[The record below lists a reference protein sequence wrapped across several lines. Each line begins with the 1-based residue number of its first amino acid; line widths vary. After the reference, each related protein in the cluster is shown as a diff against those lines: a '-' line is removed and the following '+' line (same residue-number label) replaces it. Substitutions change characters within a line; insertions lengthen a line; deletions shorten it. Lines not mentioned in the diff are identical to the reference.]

1 MRPQDLIILIPAAGQ
16 SRRMRG
22 RDKLL
27 EAIDGQPLLLRA
39 VRSAHATG
47 AKVVVTLPPGELGQT
62 RREALA
68 GCDVT
73 VVEVAEAAEGMAA
86 SLRKGAAVIEPD
98 HPMMILLPDLPDI
111 ELADLSAMIAAF
123 DDAPLAPVLRAT
135 TEEGAFGHPVILPA
149 RLIPALENLRG
160 DEGARTVISSTRVQP
175 FPLPGARALTDLDTP
190 EAWAAWRAARRT

>member
-1 MRPQDLIILIPAAGQ
+1 MRPQDLTILIPAAGL

-39 VRSAHATG
+39 VSTALATG
-47 AKVVVTLPPGELGQT
+47 ARVVVTLPADKPGQT
-62 RREALA
+62 RRDVLA
-68 GCDVT
+68 GCSVT
-73 VVEVAEAAEGMAA
+73 LVEVAEATEGMAA
-86 SLRKGAAVIEPD
+86 SLRKGAAVIGPD
-98 HPMMILLPDLPDI
+98 CPVMILLPDLPDI

-160 DEGARTVISSTRVQP
+160 DEGARTVISSTPVQP

-190 EAWAAWRAARRT
+190 EAWAVWRTARRT